1 MTNGSRTEPLIQGSG
16 STWWV
21 AGVVLSAILLANTG
35 YVVYVEVATEGS
47 FRITADGVVG
57 SGLLGLGVSHD
68 IFGNQVVE
76 HIDWGLLK
84 PGDIVNVTIFVK
96 NTNLKSVFVD
106 LSTDTWVPEGA
117 DTFLS
122 ASWDFGEEP
131 LGVGKIRETLL
142 ILTVSPDVTDISEFS
157 FDIIL
162 SISG

>member
-1 MTNGSRTEPLIQGSG
+1 MTKGSRTEPVIQESG
-16 STWWV
+16 STWWI
-21 AGVVLSAILLANTG
+21 AGTVFLAILLANTS
-35 YVVYVEVATEGS
+35 YVAYVEVATEGS
-47 FRITADGVVG
+47 FRITADGIVG

-68 IFGNQVVE
+68 IFGNQRVE
-76 HIDWGLLK
+76 HVDWGLVE
-84 PGDIVNVTIFVK
+84 PGDTVNVTIFIR

-142 ILTVSPDVTDISEFS
+142 ILTVSPDVTGISEFS
-157 FDIIL
+157 FDIVFT
-162 SISG
+162 ISG